1 MASQD
6 AAFRIAIV
14 LDITGSMAKEL
25 SGVKDTVRVLAELL
39 QDLPVPLALA
49 ILTLTENSRGCY
61 VSCKEFGSQE
71 GLQEARTY
79 VQNIRL
85 ARPPDHPNVVSA
97 IWAHDQ
103 GPSLQLPLL
112 PCVIC
117 NTTRKACSGNQLNQ
131 LQPAIPCQA
140 S

>member
-14 LDITGSMAKEL
+14 LDITSSMAKEL
-25 SGVKDTVRVLAELL
+25 SGVKDTVRALAELL

-49 ILTLTENSRGCY
+49 ILTLTEDSRGCY

-85 ARPPDHPNVVSA
+85 AHPPDHPHLVSA
-97 IWAHDQ
+97 IWA
-103 GPSLQLPLL
+103 SE
-112 PCVIC
+112 
-117 NTTRKACSGNQLNQ
+117 
-131 LQPAIPCQA
+131 
-140 S
+140 